1 MRLTLIS
8 YAPDPA
14 PHLIP
19 AGMIQRTLIKTND
32 AIIEIRNI
40 ESAIGAQLDM
50 HRPEPGIL
58 AQQKIMFHLANRTGT
73 VIRGGVA
80 VNAAGHDIAN
90 EKIIPVLF
98 REKHICVASNP
109 SQGSCLPF
117 QGFHIRRKAHSHFLS
132 PLRIIASRSEE
143 HTSELQSLMRISYAV
158 FCLTKKKHKQTNI
171 N

>member
-19 AGMIQRTLIKTND
+19 AGMIQRHLIMTND

-40 ESAIGAQLDM
+40 ESAIGAQLDI

-58 AQQKIMFHLANRTGT
+58 AQQKIRFHLANRTGT

-80 VNAAGHDIAN
+80 VN
-90 EKIIPVLF
+90 
-98 REKHICVASNP
+98 
-109 SQGSCLPF
+109 
-117 QGFHIRRKAHSHFLS
+117 
-132 PLRIIASRSEE
+132 RSEE

-158 FCLTKKKHKQTNI
+158 FCLKKKKK
-171 N
+171 

>member
-1 MRLTLIS
+1 M
-8 YAPDPA
+8 
-14 PHLIP
+14 
-19 AGMIQRTLIKTND
+19 
-32 AIIEIRNI
+32 
-40 ESAIGAQLDM
+40 
-50 HRPEPGIL
+50 
-58 AQQKIMFHLANRTGT
+58 QKIRFHLANRTGT

-132 PLRIIASRSEE
+132 PLRIIASAEP
-143 HTSELQSLMRISYAV
+143 LIPWQSVPIRGKEK
-158 FCLTKKKHKQTNI
+158 TKKSR
-171 N
+171 